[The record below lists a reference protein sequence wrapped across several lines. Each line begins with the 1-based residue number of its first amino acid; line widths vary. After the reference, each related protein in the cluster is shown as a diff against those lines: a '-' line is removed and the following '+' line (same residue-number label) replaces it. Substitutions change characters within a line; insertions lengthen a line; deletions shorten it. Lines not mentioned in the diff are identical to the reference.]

1 MVHFNK
7 EDKEI
12 LISLIDR
19 EIDNFQSVLDRTNR
33 DCWMDK
39 IVALNSIKD
48 KIKYKCFDAQVEL
61 ESQMNEEISKYIKTE
76 ENDRKRN

>member
-19 EIDNFQSVLDRTNR
+19 EIDNFQSVLDRTKR

-39 IVALNSIKD
+39 IVELNSIKD
-48 KIKYKCFDAQVEL
+48 KINYNCFDAQVEL
-61 ESQMNEEISKYIKTE
+61 ESQMNEGMSKYIKTE